1 MKITDENFKGISLED
16 FVNFDYQELDLMEY
30 ICRSIKSCEPLDDID
45 SDKLEVLG
53 RIQAKILILLGQP

>member
-1 MKITDENFKGISLED
+1 MKITDENYKGISLED

-30 ICRSIKSCEPLDDID
+30 ICRSIKSCESLDDID

>member
-1 MKITDENFKGISLED
+1 MKITDENYKGISLED

-30 ICRSIKSCEPLDDID
+30 ICRSIKSCESLDDID
-45 SDKLEVLG
+45 SEVLG